1 MSPQPEPSEPCAS
14 PDTPP
19 VPALAPP
26 LSGKERCATAPG
38 VRQYHNVALVGFMGV
53 GKSTVGNLLA
63 DLLGF
68 ELIDTDKVIEQ
79 REGKRISEV
88 FAQHGEPYFRAC
100 EATLVAELADARQKV
115 ISTGGG
121 MITHPPNLESL
132 RRHSLIACLWA
143 APETIYER
151 VKNQTHRP
159 LLNAPDPLAKIRELM
174 TARTPIYREA
184 ADIMVGVDYRHAP
197 EVARHIAKSFQ
208 DAARIRPGSSHFPSP
223 ADKPQSSPQP

>member
-1 MSPQPEPSEPCAS
+1 M
-14 PDTPP
+14 
-19 VPALAPP
+19 LAAKDRGTIP
-26 LSGKERCATAPG
+26 TAG
-38 VRQYHNVALVGFMGV
+38 RHYHNVALVGFMGV

-63 DLLGF
+63 DILGF

-79 REGKRISEV
+79 KEGKRISEL

-100 EATLVAELADARQKV
+100 EAALVAELAQARQKV

-121 MITHPPNLESL
+121 MVTNPANLESL

-151 VKNQTHRP
+151 VKNQSHRP
-159 LLNAPDPLAKIRELM
+159 LLQAPDPLAKIRELM
-174 TARTPIYREA
+174 TARTPVYREA

-208 DAARIRPGSSHFPSP
+208 DAGRSRPGSS
-223 ADKPQSSPQP
+223 QQP